1 MGSLISAGVSVT
13 VVDDSFYFPSASA
26 TVPLI
31 FLATQANKV
40 QPDGV
45 STASGTLE
53 SGVVRTVTSITQ
65 SLALYG
71 VPFFKNDISGN
82 EFHGDARNEY
92 GLLALNSFLG
102 AGNRAYVVR
111 ANVNLND
118 DPVTFISLGT
128 PAAGTPATI
137 GLGNGVISGISAF
150 SSQVKP
156 QTITL
161 TFTSP
166 SSYGVTGSQVGHI
179 GSGLVGTPFASTI
192 VGFNVAAGATP
203 FVTGDKIVFDLH
215 YVATAGVG
223 NVGNGVLSGLQP
235 DVLAV
240 PEVITVSFT
249 SSTAFTVSN
258 MFGPAGIGS
267 VNTPF
272 DDNRVVF
279 TITAG
284 ATPFAVGDTFTIT
297 ASTVTIT
304 APLGASDAQRRLTIV
319 TALQAAINSNV
330 EVRSELYEYN
340 LILCP
345 GYFEV
350 ADELI
355 TLSNDI
361 FEEAFVI
368 ADTPNNMNADQVCQ
382 WALTSARQS
391 KNTVGYY
398 YPWAIQSNLD
408 GRDVLGAPSGV
419 ALRTITNSDNMSYVW
434 FAPAGVTNGLTFGV
448 TKVGYITGTP
458 GTATTFIETN
468 LNQGQRD
475 NLYEAFKNINPIV
488 FFPGR
493 GILIWG
499 QKTSAPVAS
508 ALDRINAVRL
518 VMYLRRTLRK
528 DCMSFC
534 FKPNDQGTRDDLKAS
549 ADGVLSELV
558 TKRGLYDF
566 ATYCDE
572 SNNTATRIDNNEMWL
587 DVGISITK
595 AAEFIYIPL
604 RVVNTGGTL

>member
-1 MGSLISAGVSVT
+1 MSSLVSAGVSVS
-13 VVDDSFYFPSASA
+13 VIDDSFFIATSSA

-31 FLATQANKV
+31 FLASRANKV
-40 QPDGV
+40 QADGI
-45 STASGTLE
+45 SPASGTLE
-53 SGVVRTVTSITQ
+53 SGVVRTITSVNQ
-65 SLALYG
+65 SLSLYG
-71 VPFFKNDISGN
+71 VPYFQNDVSGN

-92 GLLALNSFLG
+92 GLLALNNYLG
-102 AGNRAYVVR
+102 AGDRAYVVR

-118 DPVTFISLGT
+118 SPETFISLGT
-128 PAAGTPATI
+128 PVAGTPSVI
-137 GLGNGVISGISAF
+137 GIGNGVISGITAF

-156 QTITL
+156 QTITV

-166 SSYGVTGSQVGHI
+166 TSFGVTGTTSGHV
-179 GSGLVGTPFASTI
+179 GSGLVGTPFASTV
-192 VGFNVAAGATP
+192 VGFNIAAGATP
-203 FVTGDKIVFDLH
+203 FVSGDRIVFALN
-215 YVATAGVG
+215 YAAVAGGG
-223 NVGNGVLSGLQP
+223 NVGNGVLSGLQT

-249 SSTAFTVSN
+249 SPTAFTVSN
-258 MFGPAGIGS
+258 AFGPAGVGA

-279 TITAG
+279 TITTG
-284 ATPFAVGDTFTIT
+284 ATPFAIGDTFTIT
-297 ASTVTIT
+297 ATSVTIT
-304 APLGASDAQRRLTIV
+304 APLGTSDAQRRVTIV
-319 TALQAAINSNV
+319 TALQAAINSNA

-345 GYFEV
+345 GYYEV
-350 ADELI
+350 ADELVS
-355 TLSNDI
+355 LSNDI

-368 ADTPNNMNADQVCQ
+368 ADTPCNLNTDQTCQ

-391 KNTVGYY
+391 KNSIAYY

-448 TKVGYITGTP
+448 SKVGYVTGTL

-475 NLYEAFKNINPIV
+475 NLYEYFKNINPIV

-499 QKTSAPVAS
+499 QKTSSPATS

-518 VMYLRRTLRK
+518 VMFLRRTLRK
-528 DCMSFC
+528 GAMPFC
-534 FKPNDQGTRDDLKAS
+534 FKPNDQSTRDDLKAA
-549 ADGVLSELV
+549 ADGVLGDIL
-558 TKRGLYDF
+558 TKRGLYDY
-566 ATYCDE
+566 ASYCDE
-572 SNNTATRIDNNEMWL
+572 SNNTPTRIDNNELWM
-587 DVGISITK
+587 DIGIKIIKS
-595 AAEFIYIPL
+595 AEFIYIPI